1 MNHYLPRE
9 LVNRRLAISLQ
20 QSYRIVG
27 QGHYGARI
35 SSAWVVELLNRAR
48 RGFPGD
54 FVLRGI
60 PSDLMTERETAEAFA
75 ESGVTTRDLVN
86 WSNRR
91 RNPLPHF
98 RLNSHTRRFRREDVE
113 CWMASQAV
121 GGRRSP

>member
-35 SSAWVVELLNRAR
+35 SSAWVVELLNKSR
-48 RGFPGD
+48 RGFPPD
-54 FVLRGI
+54 FILRGI
-60 PSDLMTERETAEAFA
+60 PSDLMTEKETADAFA
-75 ESGVTTRDLVN
+75 ESHVTTHDLLN
-86 WSNRR
+86 WTNRK

-98 RLNSHTRRFRREDVE
+98 RLNSHARRFRREDVE
-113 CWMASQAV
+113 RWLRANSIM
-121 GGRRSP
+121 RRTA